1 MTAHGYLEL
10 AERYQKALAT
20 VKNAFARQHLQ
31 AMVRSYRTLADSE
44 RQLRKSASR
53 GDAFYPHQTPPMRRT
68 GYDLTCQEPI

>member
-1 MTAHGYLEL
+1 MTAHDYLEL

-44 RQLRKSASR
+44 GQLRKSGIIVETLGKSTKNE
-53 GDAFYPHQTPPMRRT
+53 GQ
-68 GYDLTCQEPI
+68 